1 MRTSEVFVS
10 NTDAIE
16 DNISSIVILTL
27 LLQVHRV
34 MFSDLHDV
42 TDLALLCE
50 AVFVARK
57 TREFELEE
65 ALYRG
70 LIRLYRSP
78 ESLIRVTRRREK
90 LKLD

>member
-1 MRTSEVFVS
+1 LASLHS
-10 NTDAIE
+10 AG
-16 DNISSIVILTL
+16 ILLTVE
-27 LLQVHRV
+27 QVYRV
-34 MFSDLHDV
+34 MFTDLNDV
-42 TDLALLCE
+42 TDLSLLCE